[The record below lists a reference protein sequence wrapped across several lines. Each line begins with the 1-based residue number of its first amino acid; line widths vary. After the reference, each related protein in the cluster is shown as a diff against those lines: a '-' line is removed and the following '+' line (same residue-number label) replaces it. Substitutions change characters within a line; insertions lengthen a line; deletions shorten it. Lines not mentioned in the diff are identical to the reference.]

1 MARITAPYCLVGV
14 LLVLLLSVGCTNLPA
29 VITDRLTPAAQEP
42 TVPQPS
48 ASSEPRST
56 PASGAQ
62 NVELLVLP
70 GDDEQSLLD
79 MISAA
84 KQRVLITIYLLTDNR
99 FINAAQA
106 AKRNGADVRVM
117 LEESP
122 YRGGTAARQA
132 YEKLKSSGIN
142 VRYGNP
148 QFRLTHQK
156 SMVVDG
162 HGVVMSANMT
172 KSAYSSNRGFAVL
185 LDNPN
190 DVNEMA
196 RVFDADW
203 SRSTVVPVENDL
215 VWSPDNARQRLGNL
229 VRSASTTMDIYAEI
243 TQDDRTADLIAQ
255 AALRGV
261 KVRLLISAQTEA
273 DSDSNKANL
282 DTMQSS
288 GVAIRYLK
296 NPYIHAKM
304 FLVDGKHSFVGSQ
317 NISATSL
324 EFNRE
329 LGILIADSHAIGRMQ
344 AVFNQDWVKATDR
357 IK

>member
-1 MARITAPYCLVGV
+1 MLV
-14 LLVLLLSVGCTNLPA
+14 VLLLAVGCTNLPD
-29 VITDRLTPAAQEP
+29 VITSRLTPSAQEQ

-48 ASSEPRST
+48 TSSELRST
-56 PASGAQ
+56 PATGAQ

-70 GDDEQSLLD
+70 EDNEQSLLD
-79 MISAA
+79 MISTA
-84 KQRVLITIYLLTDNR
+84 KQRVLITIYLLTDDR
-99 FINAAQA
+99 FISAAQA
-106 AKRNGADVRVM
+106 AKRNGADVRVI

-132 YEKLKSSGIN
+132 YEKLRSAGIN

-162 HGVVMSANMT
+162 HGVVMSANLT

-185 LDNPN
+185 LDNSN

-196 RVFDADW
+196 RVFYADW
-203 SRSTVVPVENDL
+203 NRTAVVPVENDL
-215 VWSPDNARQRLGNL
+215 VWSPDNARERLGNL
-229 VRSASTTMDIYAEI
+229 IANASATIYIYAEI
-243 TQDDRTADLIAQ
+243 TQDNRTADLIAQ
-255 AALRGV
+255 AAQRGV
-261 KVRLLISAQTEA
+261 KVRLLISPQSEA
-273 DSDSNKANL
+273 ESDSNKANL

-288 GVAIRYLK
+288 GVAIKYLRS
-296 NPYIHAKM
+296 PYIHAKM
-304 FLVDGKHSFVGSQ
+304 YLVDGKRSFIGSQ

-329 LGILIADSHAIGRMQ
+329 LGILITDSHAIGRMQ
-344 AVFNQDWVKATDR
+344 AVFSQDWNKATDR
-357 IK
+357 IE